1 MALFD
6 KFLTREQ
13 QQKLKKRYMHKLMF
27 GISKSIY
34 ATCSNRFHIADYV
47 KNNNFI
53 ACLWHGN
60 FLMMPYLYANIRTT
74 PNMSLI
80 TAAHNDGAMVEQY
93 FNQFGLHSIR
103 GSTGTHKGGTKALIQ
118 AVRALKDGKDVAVTP
133 DGPKGPYKSIANG
146 ILLMAMRSGVGICGC
161 RVKPSSYWELRTWDK
176 FCIPKPFSRIDY
188 YIHEPLFLP
197 KDIEIDEAK
206 KILQEYMNKVDS
218 LS

>member
-1 MALFD
+1 MSFFD
-6 KFLTREQ
+6 KFLTRDRQ
-13 QQKLKKRYMHKLMF
+13 KKLKRRYMHKIMLF
-27 GISKSIY
+27 LSKSINM
-34 ATCSNRFHIADYV
+34 TCRNRFHITAHV
-47 KNNNFI
+47 KDNNFI

-60 FLMMPYLYANIRTT
+60 FLMMPYLYAKAREI
-74 PNMSLI
+74 PNMCLI

-93 FNQFGLHSIR
+93 FEEFGLHSIR
-103 GSTGTHKGGTKALIQ
+103 GSTGAHKGGTRVLMQ

-161 RVKPSSYWELRTWDK
+161 KVQPSSYWELKTWDK

-197 KDIEIDEAK
+197 KDMEIDEAK
-206 KILQEYMNKVDS
+206 KILQEYMSRVDA
-218 LS
+218 L